1 MAIYTRGGDGGET
14 GLFGGGRVPKSHPR
28 VTAYGEIDELN
39 SVLGVA
45 RAALAKDPGLA
56 PVERALARA
65 QAECFVIGALLA
77 TPPEKAGKLSA
88 PFDRGLPADAPKRL
102 EAEIDAWDAD
112 LAPLKTF
119 ILPGG
124 GEAGAALHLARAV
137 SRRAERAAVAL
148 SAAEKLPDNVI
159 VYLNRFS
166 TWLFVAARWVNKKTG
181 HAETP
186 WTGLPKD

>member
-1 MAIYTRGGDGGET
+1 MAIYTRTGDKGET

-39 SVLGVA
+39 SALGVA
-45 RAALAKDPGLA
+45 RAALRDDPALKS
-56 PVERALARA
+56 VEQGIARV

-77 TPPEKAGKLSA
+77 TPADKLGKLAA
-88 PFDRGLPADAPKRL
+88 PFNTGLPQGASRRL
-102 EAEIDAWDAD
+102 EIEIDAWDEN
-112 LAPLKTF
+112 LTPLKTF

-124 GEAGAALHLARAV
+124 GGAGAALHLARAV
-137 SRRAERAAVAL
+137 SRRAERAVVNLA
-148 SAAEKLPDNVI
+148 AAEPVPEGVI

-166 TWLFVAARWVNKKTG
+166 TWLFVAARFVNKETG

-186 WTGLPKD
+186 WTGLKK